1 MIGQKG
7 QNFADKITLK
17 LKELQ
22 ECKKLSPEETAAFLS
37 GANLPDNVLTK
48 GITLFNKK
56 WGRNPFASHKK
67 VRAARDNI
75 LPINRF
81 ILIIG

>member
-1 MIGQKG
+1 M
-7 QNFADKITLK
+7 
-17 LKELQ
+17 
-22 ECKKLSPEETAAFLS
+22 SPEETAAFLS

-56 WGRNPFASHKK
+56 WGWTTFASHKK
-67 VRAARDNI
+67 VRAARDKI

>member
-1 MIGQKG
+1 M
-7 QNFADKITLK
+7 
-17 LKELQ
+17 
-22 ECKKLSPEETAAFLS
+22 
-37 GANLPDNVLTK
+37 LTK

-81 ILIIG
+81 ILIIGKRMMTWLDKRGGGVMTTVNSNNLMTSLLHPWPERMI